1 MEEKNKIEFYHS
13 KGMLFL
19 GIIFSLLLVAFDTL
33 MLYIAYTEESILI
46 IALALFIII
55 LFSFFG
61 VANILKMIR
70 GYPYITITD
79 EYLQLDSFTKS
90 EVTIY
95 FTDIDYIK
103 VSEVSFQRI
112 FEIVLDDEDD
122 YFYQLSFH
130 NKMRLFMNR
139 LTGFSLFTIN
149 VKAVRKRERTALLKM
164 LDLIMQQKRN
174 GEAPII
180 ETAHK
185 QYDETDFIE
194 KYNPTPPINRSI
206 NRSYFLK
213 SYGYGFIIFAVSFI
227 FFYLLISRNDD
238 YLFYIIVSLI
248 LYPFAKVLI
257 DWLFGFKLRHKLD
270 KQKGFTYYIESLIY
284 MFDFLLFHVSF
295 FIAPIGIL
303 FLLIRFIV
311 IRIKGSGD

>member
-1 MEEKNKIEFYHS
+1 MIENKIEFYHA
-13 KGMLFL
+13 KGKLFL
-19 GIIFSLLLVAFDTL
+19 GSIFSLLLVGFGTL
-33 MLYIAYTEESILI
+33 LVYIAYIEESVLI
-46 IALALFIII
+46 MALALFIIV

-70 GYPYITITD
+70 GYPYIAVTD
-79 EYLQLDSFTKS
+79 EYLQLDPFTKS

-103 VSEVSFQRI
+103 VSEVSFQSI
-112 FEIVLDDEDD
+112 IEIILDDEDD

-139 LTGFSLFTIN
+139 VTGFSLFTISAK
-149 VKAVRKRERTALLKM
+149 VVRKQERSELLEV
-164 LDLIMQQKRN
+164 LDFIVQRKLNN
-174 GEAPII
+174 GTPII

-185 QYDETDFIE
+185 QNDETDFME
-194 KYNPTPPINRSI
+194 KYSPTPPINRSI

-213 SYGYGFIIFAVSFI
+213 SYGHGLILFAVSFI
-227 FFYLLISRNDD
+227 FFYLLISGNNN
-238 YLFYIIVSLI
+238 YLFYIIVSFI

-257 DWLFGFKLRHKLD
+257 DWLFGFKLRHRLD
-270 KQKGFTYYIESLIY
+270 KQKGFTYYIDTLMY
-284 MFDFLLFHVSF
+284 MFDLLLFHVSL
-295 FIAPIGIL
+295 FIAPVGML

-311 IRIKGSGD
+311 IRVKGLGD